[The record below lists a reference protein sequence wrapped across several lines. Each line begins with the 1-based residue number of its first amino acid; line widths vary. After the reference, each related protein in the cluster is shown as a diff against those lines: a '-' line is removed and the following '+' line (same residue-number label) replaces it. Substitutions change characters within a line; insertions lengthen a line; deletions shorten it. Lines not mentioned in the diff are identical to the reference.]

1 MSAADKSSGK
11 QEKIT
16 ITNDKGRLSNEEIEK
31 MVADAEKF
39 KDADDQQKERI
50 AAKNDLESYC
60 FNMKS
65 TIDDDKFKDKIPES
79 DRKIIMD
86 KCQETISWLD
96 HNQTAEIDEY
106 KDKQNEI
113 QGVGTPIISKLYQQN
128 QGTPNSGMPSGSCG
142 SQSGQGFG
150 NSCGP
155 TVEEV
160 D

>member
-1 MSAADKSSGK
+1 MG
-11 QEKIT
+11 
-16 ITNDKGRLSNEEIEK
+16 
-31 MVADAEKF
+31 
-39 KDADDQQKERI
+39 DADDQQKERI
-50 AAKNDLESYC
+50 ASKNDLESYC

-106 KDKQNEI
+106 KDKQNE
-113 QGVGTPIISKLYQQN
+113 N
-128 QGTPNSGMPSGSCG
+128 QGAPNSGMPSGSCG

-155 TVEEV
+155 TVE
-160 D
+160 